1 MSRHFFLESK
11 KRICLSSDKQQSM
24 RVGFAADLPCRI
36 KTPHT
41 MQVYLKRHIVVHVCT
56 LNFFVDFA
64 STDENPFMPKFHQI
78 LITLVF

>member
-1 MSRHFFLESK
+1 
-11 KRICLSSDKQQSM
+11 
-24 RVGFAADLPCRI
+24 
-36 KTPHT
+36 

-78 LITLVF
+78 LITLVFWCEHFPKEWKVFNFNYPKSLVELFSC